1 MNLQLTALYCL
12 VGFQI
17 LWCAFVY
24 VKLCVL
30 SCKLKTLTDFMDARV
45 FSPRFHKVIGSY
57 FADEKHV
64 DVLLDNILP
73 VVYAHMSTAYTLPTT
88 SPPLPPPAV
97 DEPSDTSNPSNSSTP
112 VME

>member
-30 SCKLKTLTDFMDARV
+30 SDKLKTFTDLLDARV
-45 FSPRFHKVIGSY
+45 FSPRFHKIIGSY
-57 FADEKHV
+57 FADEQHI
-64 DVLLDNILP
+64 DVLLDQILP
-73 VVYAHMSTAYTLPTT
+73 VVYAHMSTAYTLP
-88 SPPLPPPAV
+88 SPIPTPPPEV
-97 DEPSDTSNPSNSSTP
+97 DDSRDSSDPT
-112 VME
+112 ME